1 MRGAAIAAGAAI
13 PEPIELPELDE
24 YPAFELF
31 KKWLPKLVADDPAL
45 AEATT
50 ATGSERRHLMERAI
64 ELVSYK
70 WARGELDAGELESF
84 PAFDQRVNGGIS
96 SIMKRLGR
104 KKQAAV
110 VTSGGPISVTMRRA
124 LGLAE
129 DMTLRVAW
137 VIANASIT
145 VFACRAKTE
154 RAPEIRR
161 ALASRLDPRA
171 VRFVEQVDLPALIQ
185 LASVIVFPVE
195 DLRGKVDLPIS
206 LLEAM
211 QLRVPVVAWN
221 YGPLSDLEGAELIPP
236 FDVRLLVDRVAH
248 IVRDPAHRQAVI
260 GAQRHEGGV
269 TVRAAPF
276 DAVELELGDLWA

>member
-1 MRGAAIAAGAAI
+1 MRRVPVVQTVASPPASLVESSFFGDIVVAQSRHTRDRIVAAFEHGRAPRVEVIPPPVATVMPRNDEVLAELGRTLGLPEHGPVFVYPGDLEVSAGARTVADAVA
-13 PEPIELPELDE
+13 PLR
-24 YPAFELF
+24 ELF
-31 KKWLPKLVADDPAL
+31 P
-45 AEATT
+45 T
-50 ATGSERRHLMERAI
+50 
-64 ELVSYK
+64 
-70 WARGELDAGELESF
+70 
-84 PAFDQRVNGGIS
+84 
-96 SIMKRLGR
+96 
-104 KKQAAV
+104 
-110 VTSGGPISVTMRRA
+110 
-124 LGLAE
+124 
-129 DMTLRVAW
+129 
-137 VIANASIT
+137 SIT

-260 GAQRHEGGV
+260 GAQRQAV
-269 TVRAAPF
+269 ASTY
-276 DAVELELGDLWA
+276 DASRIASAYESLYDALLAR